1 MDELK
6 AWSSEN
12 QMKFTAVWYKVMH
25 LETNKLQACVWEM
38 TGEAKVLKLK
48 SSVGKRTNE
57 HKAIINTIKFGNWKD
72 IFTC

>member
-6 AWSSEN
+6 AWNSGN
-12 QMKFTAVWYKVMH
+12 QMKFTALWCKVMH

-38 TGEAKVLKLK
+38 TEEAKEVLKLK

-57 HKAIINTIKFGNWKD
+57 YKAIINTIKFGN
-72 IFTC
+72 